1 MDKLKPQ
8 DLLSL
13 EAYHKQ
19 RSAFRA
25 EVLAHKRDRQA
36 AVGPNV
42 TLYFEDR
49 LTMQYQIQEML
60 RAERI
65 YESEAIA
72 EELAAY
78 NPLIPDGS
86 NLKATMMLEYPDVAE
101 RRVALEALAGVEQTR
116 VRRGGEPRPRVRA
129 RGRRHAAQQRRRR
142 PRPSTSCASSSTT
155 RCAQQL
161 KSGAPLRIGVD
172 HPQYTH
178 ELVASATIAK
188 ALAADLHVI
197 LSLATRARIRYN
209 PAGLRGN
216 SSTMRPFERESR

>member
-1 MDKLKPQ
+1 MDKLRPE

-13 EAYHKQ
+13 EAYHKE

-25 EVLAHKRDRQA
+25 QVLAHKRDRQA

-49 LTMQYQIQEML
+49 FTMQYQIQEML

-86 NLKATMMLEYPDVAE
+86 NLKATMMLEYTDVAE
-101 RRVALEALAGVEQTR
+101 RRVALEALAGVEQTVYLEVGNLGR
-116 VRRGGEPRPRVRA
+116 VFAHADEDMPRSNDVEDRGRSLPALRARRRDVRAAQERGAAAHRCRPFALRPRA
-129 RGRRHAAQQRRRR
+129 G
-142 PRPSTSCASSSTT
+142 STSCDRA
-155 RCAQQL
+155 
-161 KSGAPLRIGVD
+161 GARRRS
-172 HPQYTH
+172 
-178 ELVASATIAK
+178 E
-188 ALAADLHVI
+188 VI
-197 LSLATRARIRYN
+197 LRSPRSANSLQSRRASRQLAQCGRSSAS
-209 PAGLRGN
+209 PAR
-216 SSTMRPFERESR
+216 